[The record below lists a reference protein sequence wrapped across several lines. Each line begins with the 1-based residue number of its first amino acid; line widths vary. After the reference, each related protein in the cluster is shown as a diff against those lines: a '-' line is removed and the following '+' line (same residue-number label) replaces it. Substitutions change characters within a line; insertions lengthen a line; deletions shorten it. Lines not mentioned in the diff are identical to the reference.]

1 MSWSST
7 PIEPVDV
14 DHIKAAIDAAECHG
28 NATPEHR
35 AQLEAAKEVAKR
47 LIFMSALGP
56 ADDGRVFIVSMN
68 GHANPG
74 YQPVPGWANEMVNV
88 SVRSEPADSESARY
102 ARENYERYQSQQAEE
117 AAKATATE

>member
-7 PIEPVDV
+7 PIEPSDIG
-14 DHIKAAIDAAECHG
+14 HIYTAIDAAECYG

-35 AQLEAAKEVAKR
+35 AQMEAAKQAAKQ
-47 LIFMSALGP
+47 LIFVNALGP
-56 ADDGRVFIVSMN
+56 SDDGRVFIVSMN

-88 SVRSEPADSESARY
+88 SVRSEPADSDAVRY
-102 ARENYERYQSQQAEE
+102 ARENYERYQAQQAEE
-117 AAKATATE
+117 AAKA